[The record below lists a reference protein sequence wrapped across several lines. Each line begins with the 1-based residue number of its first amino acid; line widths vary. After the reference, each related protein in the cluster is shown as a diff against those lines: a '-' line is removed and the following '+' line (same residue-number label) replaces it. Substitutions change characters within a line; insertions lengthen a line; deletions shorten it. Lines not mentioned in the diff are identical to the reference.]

1 MRKLFLSLCFILL
14 GLAAVSAQPKFTD
27 EQREQFFNSRVKMI
41 QDELKL
47 SDEQTEQMSPI
58 YKKYLEKVRSVKFP
72 KHPGKEGFKS
82 SDEACNHTCQML
94 DCKKSIID
102 AQKQLVKDLRSVLNP
117 DQLSRFLGAEGKIH
131 EKIRHQL
138 DRERNKVI
146 GDPAKRKMRREQLRK
161 ETSMK
166 CDSFRKSTLALREQ
180 RIKAKSDSLKSRF
193 KGREKEMRAKRD
205 SIRNLTS
212 AVRVNP

>member
-1 MRKLFLSLCFILL
+1 MRKLIFTLSLILFA
-14 GLAAVSAQPKFTD
+14 LAAVSAQPKFTE

-47 SDEQTEQMSPI
+47 SNEQTEQMSPI
-58 YKKYLEKVRSVKFP
+58 YKKYLEKVRSIKFP
-72 KHPGKEGFKS
+72 KHPGKAGFKS

-94 DCKKSIID
+94 DCKKSIFD

-117 DQLSRFLGAEGKIH
+117 EQLSRFLAAESKIN

-138 DRERNKVI
+138 DRKRNKELD
-146 GDPAKRKMRREQLRK
+146 DPAKRKMRREQLRK

-166 CDSFRKSTLALREQ
+166 RDSARKSNLALKQ
-180 RIKAKSDSLKSRF
+180 HMKAKSDSLKSRF